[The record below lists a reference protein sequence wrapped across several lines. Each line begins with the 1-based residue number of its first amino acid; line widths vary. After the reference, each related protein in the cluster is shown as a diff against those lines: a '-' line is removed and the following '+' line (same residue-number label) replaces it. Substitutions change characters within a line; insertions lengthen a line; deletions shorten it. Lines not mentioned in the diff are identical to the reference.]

1 MPVDR
6 PLLRFS
12 RKRIDEDKKLSW
24 DFAND
29 MAAAETIST
38 KTVTATVH
46 SGTDASPSNI
56 VSGGA
61 VSSGQVVTQLI
72 VDGLE
77 GVTYMLEFEITTDQG
92 QKLHGVGLLEVGDT
106 EAED

>member
-29 MAAAETIST
+29 MASAETIST

-46 SGTDASPSNI
+46 SGTDASPGNI

-61 VSSGQVVTQLI
+61 ASSGQVVTQLI

-92 QKLHGVGLLEVGDT
+92 QTLHGVGLLEVSDT

>member
-24 DFAND
+24 DFSND

-38 KTVTATVH
+38 KAVTATVH
-46 SGTDASPSNI
+46 SGTDANAQDI
-56 VSGGA
+56 VSGSAA
-61 VSSGQVVTQLI
+61 VSGQVVTQLI
-72 VDGLE
+72 VDGVE
-77 GVTYMLEFEITTDQG
+77 GVTYLLEFEITTDQS
-92 QKLHGVGLLEVGDT
+92 QTLHGVALLEISDT
-106 EAED
+106 EAE

>member
-24 DFAND
+24 DFSND

-38 KTVTATVH
+38 KVVTATVH
-46 SGTDASPSNI
+46 SGTDASPGNI
-56 VSGGA
+56 VSGSA
-61 VSSGQVVTQLI
+61 ASAGQVVTQLI
-72 VDGLE
+72 VDGVD
-77 GVTYMLEFEITTDQG
+77 GVTYMLEFEITTSQS
-92 QKLHGVGLLEVGDT
+92 QTLHGVALLEISDT
-106 EAED
+106 EAE